1 MILDLSTCTRVPRIQ
16 VAWAQAYMPE
26 GLGAEACMAEGLVV
40 RAPTSLFPRIA
51 PGHKEQGAD

>member
-26 GLGAEACMAEGLVV
+26 GLGAEACMAEGL
-40 RAPTSLFPRIA
+40 
-51 PGHKEQGAD
+51 GAEAYMD